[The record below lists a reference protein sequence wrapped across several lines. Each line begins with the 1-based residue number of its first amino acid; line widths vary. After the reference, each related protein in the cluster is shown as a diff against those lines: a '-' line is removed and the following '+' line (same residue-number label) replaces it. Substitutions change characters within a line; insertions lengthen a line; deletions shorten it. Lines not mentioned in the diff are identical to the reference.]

1 MLQDLKLYCESDE
14 VDLTSH
20 LLLSAP
26 IFATQ
31 VKPPFEREA
40 SATVA
45 LQLWLRSS

>member
-1 MLQDLKLYCESDE
+1 MLQDSKLYCDSDG

-26 IFATQ
+26 IISTP
-31 VKPPFEREA
+31 VKPHFEGEV
-40 SATVA
+40 SATAA